1 MVCAGTGT
9 SLPVR
14 FDGTSPRV
22 WGNPAPA
29 AFSLGCGWY
38 IPARAGRPRLRTG
51 KRHASRY
58 LPARAGRYRDAS
70 SADPDVPWHIPAR
83 GGQPVSAASRTCW
96 SKVPSPP
103 PPPPPPPRARGSCQ
117 LGFGPLFT
125 RRFIPARA
133 GWSWSSMSCP
143 AFLLV
148 HPRARGSLSLLCVSE
163 VRRRF
168 IPARAG
174 RSSPAVCGSNS
185 VTGPDRPAGCGLSL
199 VFRHVTIFGRGHGL
213 QRAIIDESQH
223 RTPEHLIMAQH

>member
-58 LPARAGRYRDAS
+58 LPARARG
-70 SADPDVPWHIPAR
+70 R
-83 GGQPVSAASRTCW
+83 GGTAMRRRPIRTSPGTSPRAGGSRCRQRRE
-96 SKVPSPP
+96 PAGRRFH
-103 PPPPPPPRARGSCQ
+103 PPPPPRARGSCQ

-199 VFRHVTIFGRGHGL
+199 ALPVPRMSGAEL
-213 QRAIIDESQH
+213 Y
-223 RTPEHLIMAQH
+223 